1 MNTVA
6 ARLVVAIL
14 SSVIGTSLAWAEPT
28 LPTTAAGPVGAG
40 QLVQIVLALALVLA
54 LVVAL
59 GWGAQRLRLT
69 KGTTGRHIKIIDSL
83 ALGARERLMLVDV
96 DGERVLIGIA
106 SGRLERLHAMSA
118 REPAGFAE
126 ALRVADAAQEQA
138 Q

>member
-1 MNTVA
+1 MKTA
-6 ARLVVAIL
+6 ATGPVVVIL
-14 SSVIGTSLAWAEPT
+14 SCVMGASLAWAQPT
-28 LPTTAAGPVGAG
+28 LPTPAPGPVGAG
-40 QLVQIVLALALVLA
+40 QLVQIILALGLVLA

-69 KGTTGRHIKIIDSL
+69 KGNTGRHIKIVDTL
-83 ALGARERLMLVDV
+83 ALGARERLMLVEV

-138 Q
+138 P

>member
-6 ARLVVAIL
+6 TRLVAVIL
-14 SSVIGTSLAWAEPT
+14 TCVIGASSAWAQPT
-28 LPTTAAGPVGAG
+28 LPVPAPGPVGAG
-40 QLVQIVLALALVLA
+40 QVVQIILALVLVLA

-69 KGTTGRHIKIIDSL
+69 KGTTGRHIKIVDTL

-106 SGRLERLHAMSA
+106 SGRLERLHAMGA

-126 ALRVADAAQEQA
+126 ALRVADAAQEHA
-138 Q
+138 P